1 MQIFSPRAN
10 IITRSVLVGGA
21 LMPFLAIGVTYG
33 YMNSSYVTGQDI
45 TLEQPIP
52 FSHKHHARELGIGC
66 LYCHTGV
73 EKSAFA
79 GLPATHI
86 CMTCHSQIWTS
97 AALLAP
103 VRDSLAKHRPIRWN
117 RVNRLPGYV
126 YFDHSVHIAKGVGC
140 STCHGRIDE
149 MALTAQGKPLTM
161 GWCLSCHRN
170 PAPNLRPQNE
180 VFNMMWQPPTDQD
193 RKGAEL
199 VKVNHIN
206 SARLIECSIC
216 HR

>member
-10 IITRSVLVGGA
+10 IITRSVLIAGA
-21 LMPFLAIGVTYG
+21 LLPFLAIGVTYG
-33 YMNSSYVTGQDI
+33 YMNSAYVTGQGI
-45 TLEQPIP
+45 PLEQPIP
-52 FSHKHHARELGIGC
+52 FSHKHHTRELGIAC

-73 EKSAFA
+73 EKSSFA
-79 GLPATHI
+79 GVPSTRI
-86 CMTCHSQIWTS
+86 CMTCHSQIWTN
-97 AALLAP
+97 AAMLAP
-103 VRDSLAKHRPIRWN
+103 DRESLAKHIPIHWN
-117 RVNRLPGYV
+117 RVNRLPAYV

-140 STCHGRIDE
+140 STCHGRVDE
-149 MALTAQGKPLTM
+149 MALAAQGKPLTM

-180 VFNMMWQPPTDQD
+180 IFNMEWHPPPDQD

-206 SARLIECSIC
+206 SARLVECSIC